1 MRPIT
6 RVGIVGLLVAALA
19 VPGAAATLER
29 IGALSVP
36 GATDSIKKS
45 VEEKGY
51 RVVLDD
57 GWTADFWFSRA
68 LATTS
73 SEAAGALYPQ
83 LVNGEFVAVVN
94 FSKGSSDFRGQA
106 VPAGAY
112 TLRYQYIP
120 QDANHMG
127 VTANPDFL
135 LAIPLSADSDPTE
148 NLAFQRLVSL
158 SAKTTGSAHPA
169 VIALAPASSN
179 RGVTIADGMTIL
191 TVEVQISSGKT
202 LELGI
207 VLKGQAS
214 QARETPV
221 GAPALTSMAWCSSPC
236 GAAPAVAK
244 GRGNPWWRDR
254 S

>member
-120 QDANHMG
+120 QDANH
-127 VTANPDFL
+127 
-135 LAIPLSADSDPTE
+135 
-148 NLAFQRLVSL
+148 
-158 SAKTTGSAHPA
+158 
-169 VIALAPASSN
+169 